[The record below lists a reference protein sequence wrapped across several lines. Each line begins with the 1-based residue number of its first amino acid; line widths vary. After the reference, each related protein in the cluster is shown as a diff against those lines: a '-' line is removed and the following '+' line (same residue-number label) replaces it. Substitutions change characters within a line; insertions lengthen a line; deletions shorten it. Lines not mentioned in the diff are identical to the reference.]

1 MTCENTRQG
10 YEVNLLIFQLIFY
23 SLFYYTRG
31 MANKKTTEEFT
42 VNGEEL
48 VAKVKALVNEGN
60 IRRIIIKDVEG
71 KTLVEFPLTIGV
83 IGAVLAPILAAV
95 GAIAA
100 LVTKCTIVVER
111 REN

>member
-1 MTCENTRQG
+1 
-10 YEVNLLIFQLIFY
+10 
-23 SLFYYTRG
+23 
-31 MANKKTTEEFT
+31 MAEKKTTEEFS

-48 VAKVKALVNEGN
+48 LAKVKALINEGN
-60 IRRIIIKDVEG
+60 VRRIIIKDADK
-71 KTLVEFPLTIGV
+71 KTLIEFPVTIGL

-111 REN
+111 RES

>member
-1 MTCENTRQG
+1 MT
-10 YEVNLLIFQLIFY
+10 
-23 SLFYYTRG
+23 
-31 MANKKTTEEFT
+31 NKKTTEEFT
-42 VNGEEL
+42 VSGEEL
-48 VAKVKALVNEGN
+48 LAKVKSLINEGN
-60 IRRIIIKDVEG
+60 IRRIIIKDTEG

-111 REN
+111 REE

>member
-1 MTCENTRQG
+1 MT
-10 YEVNLLIFQLIFY
+10 
-23 SLFYYTRG
+23 
-31 MANKKTTEEFT
+31 NKKATEEFT

-48 VAKVKALVNEGN
+48 VAKVKALINEGN
-60 IRRIIIKDVEG
+60 IRRIIIKDTEG

-111 REN
+111 REE